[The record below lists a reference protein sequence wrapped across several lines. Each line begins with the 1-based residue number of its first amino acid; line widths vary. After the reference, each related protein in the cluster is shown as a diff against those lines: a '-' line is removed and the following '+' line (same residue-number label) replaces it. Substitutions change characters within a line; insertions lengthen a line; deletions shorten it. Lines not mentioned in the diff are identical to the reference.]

1 MPRSPAVRKGIALLL
16 WLALLTAFLAAAA
29 RHPGGVVGVL
39 ETALRTVRLSPQGLL
54 LLAGI
59 YLVRPLLLLPVTVL
73 TAFCGFLFG
82 PLWGVAVAHVAA
94 LASASMGYLLV
105 RRWRGRRPAAAA
117 DESPVTPPGWM
128 GRLRHGAFEAVLV
141 SRLSFVPGDLVNGA
155 AGALGLP
162 FGPFAAA
169 TALGGL
175 PGTVVGVLA
184 GAGMR
189 GQGFSAAAIALR
201 PGFVAASLALAL
213 VSLALAVTLRR
224 RQRPSGAGTGAGTGD
239 GASEREAL
247 VGQVGEVPADRQ
259 RGGRGR

>member
-1 MPRSPAVRKGIALLL
+1 MPRSPAVRKGVALLL

-39 ETALRTVRLSPQGLL
+39 ETALRTVRLSPGGLL

-82 PLWGVAVAHVAA
+82 PLWGIAVAHVAA
-94 LASASMGYLLV
+94 LASASIGYLLV
-105 RRWRGRRPAAAA
+105 RQWRGLRPAGAA
-117 DESPVTPPGWM
+117 DGSLDAATGWM
-128 GRLRHGAFEAVLV
+128 GRLRHGTFETVLV

-162 FGPFAAA
+162 FVPFAAA

-189 GQGFSAAAIALR
+189 GQDFRAAAIALR
-201 PGFVAASLALAL
+201 PGFIVASLALAL

-224 RQRPSGAGTGAGTGD
+224 RQRPPGAGTGE
-239 GASEREAL
+239 GASEREAF